1 MPRAR
6 IHVGHGHN
14 PTMPDAT
21 PPSAPPP
28 SLRTHLSALRRGV
41 YLALALVSLLLGI
54 VGAFLPVLPTTPF
67 VLLAAWAAAR
77 SSPRLLNWLETHT
90 VFAPMIR
97 DWRRGGVVSRRANW
111 MASVMMAASGAY
123 LLWSTHPRWAAW
135 LAIVCMTCVAAWLWR
150 RPEQPPIEA
159 SDTSA

>member
-1 MPRAR
+1 
-6 IHVGHGHN
+6 
-14 PTMPDAT
+14 MPDPHA
-21 PPSAPPP
+21 PSARHPV
-28 SLRTHLSALRRGV
+28 LRAPLSTLRRGV
-41 YLALALVSLLLGI
+41 YLVLALVSLLLGI

-97 DWRRGGVVSRRANW
+97 DWRHGGVVSRRAKW
-111 MASVMMAASGAY
+111 MASGMMSASGAY
-123 LLWSTHPRWAAW
+123 LLWSAHPRWAAW

-150 RPEQPPIEA
+150 RPEQPTVDA
-159 SDTSA
+159 RDSSA